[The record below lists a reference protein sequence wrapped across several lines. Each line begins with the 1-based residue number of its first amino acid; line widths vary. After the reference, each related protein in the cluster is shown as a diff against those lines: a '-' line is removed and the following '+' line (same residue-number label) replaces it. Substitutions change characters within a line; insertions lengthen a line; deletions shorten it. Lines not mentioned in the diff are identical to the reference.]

1 MCAYIQIYVYIYT
14 RTYMCVCEC
23 ALISIRVCFGVFKA
37 GITSYKQ
44 PLLTTTFLCCSSAR
58 RTIIITKAAY
68 ESWQHIVNT
77 NTIGRGRAREHESRW
92 ASQSCQRQQPIGVN
106 LHWQSREQRES
117 KSLTKIKCSLKNM
130 QEITTKI
137 LEYTKYAK
145 SKLSTCHWELKLW
158 EDWIKLSWLLYKN
171 AIKSHITRIESVQKN
186 QRQALKTKDQQ
197 SV

>member
-1 MCAYIQIYVYIYT
+1 MQTATANNINFPNSVARNAPDEQKEWWRGEVRGKRETRRRHQNDDNEGVGQRRRIEMLTVAFMNVRIHTNLCIYIYT

-106 LHWQSREQRES
+106 LHWQSREQHES
-117 KSLTKIKCSLKNM
+117 
-130 QEITTKI
+130 
-137 LEYTKYAK
+137 
-145 SKLSTCHWELKLW
+145 
-158 EDWIKLSWLLYKN
+158 
-171 AIKSHITRIESVQKN
+171 
-186 QRQALKTKDQQ
+186 
-197 SV
+197 